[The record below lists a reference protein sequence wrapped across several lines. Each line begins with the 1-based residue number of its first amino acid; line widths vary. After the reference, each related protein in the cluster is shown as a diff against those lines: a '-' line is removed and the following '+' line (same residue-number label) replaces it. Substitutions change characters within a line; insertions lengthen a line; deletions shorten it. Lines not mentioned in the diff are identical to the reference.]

1 MTIRVSED
9 YSWKQMMY
17 ESDILN
23 YRRGLKFDI
32 TFPTDYTPAF
42 KSVEVSSFEE
52 IEEYVSKGYA
62 IKINC

>member
-17 ESDILN
+17 ESDIQNFREGLN
-23 YRRGLKFDI
+23 MTYSNN
-32 TFPTDYTPAF
+32 YTPTF
-42 KSVEVSSFEE
+42 KPVEVSSLEE